1 MNVYEV
7 VGVTINIG
15 FLAIIYTILGGLV
28 SYVFYYLI
36 DEFDEDWKKK
46 SVLFKVSDVSI
57 ELAIIGITTFWV
69 SMLIEKLPQ
78 IVPLKKKLDTLVD
91 GYMSGVFF
99 LFAIFIFIDSL
110 TDKIK
115 FLYDEH
121 VGPSADVIFPQYGS
135 IIDLSLSYTPKRT
148 DLDKLKN
155 Y

>member
-1 MNVYEV
+1 M
-7 VGVTINIG
+7 
-15 FLAIIYTILGGLV
+15 YTLLGGLA
-28 SYVFYYLI
+28 SYVFYYVF

-57 ELAIIGITTFWV
+57 ELAIMGITTFWV
-69 SMLIEKLPQ
+69 SIFIEKLPLF
-78 IVPLKKKLDTLVD
+78 IPIKKNLDTLVD

-148 DLDKLKN
+148 DLDKLKK